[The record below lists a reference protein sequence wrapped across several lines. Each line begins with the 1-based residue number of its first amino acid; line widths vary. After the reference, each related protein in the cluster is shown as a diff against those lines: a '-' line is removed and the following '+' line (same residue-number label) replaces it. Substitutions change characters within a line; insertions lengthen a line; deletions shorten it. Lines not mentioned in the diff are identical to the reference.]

1 MSVVIQTNSLT
12 LQNTLTPSRMYL
24 IVDSGSTKT
33 DWYAIDSNGKV
44 LFSTQTLG
52 LNPQVLSSAILNE
65 RIINNYEIYQ
75 NRDAVT
81 HLYFYGA
88 GCGIQSPVNRILKV
102 FQGVFTNCEFII
114 KEDTYAAVY
123 STAKANEAS
132 IVCILGTGSNC
143 SYYDGEELHQ
153 SVISLG
159 YVLMDEAS
167 GNFFGKQLV
176 RGFYFNEMPKA
187 LANEFQQQYDLNAD
201 TIKENLYRRE
211 NPNTYLAKFAK
222 FLVEHKEHSYMR
234 EIIFNGLDRFIRHQ
248 ILQFEDAKSL
258 PIHFVGSIAYLLQDE
273 IKERLKSYGLRLGKV
288 VQRPIDGLVDHHIA
302 RLNLTDSDY

>member
-1 MSVVIQTNSLT
+1 
-12 LQNTLTPSRMYL
+12 MYL

-33 DWYAIDSNGKV
+33 DWFAVDDFGKI

-75 NRDAVT
+75 NRDEVT

-88 GCGIQSPVNRILKV
+88 GCGIQSTVDRILKV
-102 FQGVFTNCEFII
+102 FKDIFTNCEFTI

-123 STAKANEAS
+123 STAKQNEHS

-143 SYYDGEELHQ
+143 SYFDGKTINQH
-153 SVISLG
+153 VISLG
-159 YVLMDEAS
+159 YILMDEAS

-176 RGFYFNEMPKA
+176 RGYYFNEMPA
-187 LANEFQQQYDLNAD
+187 HLAQQFENEYKLDAD

-222 FLVEHKEHSYMR
+222 FLVEHKNEPYMQQ
-234 EIIFNGLDRFIRHQ
+234 IIRQGLDRFVRHQ
-248 ILQFEDAKSL
+248 ILQFKNATEV
-258 PIHFVGSIAYLLQDE
+258 PIHFVGSIAYLLKAEVEACLDQ
-273 IKERLKSYGLRLGKV
+273 YNLRMGRV
-288 VQRPIDGLVDHHIA
+288 VKRPIDALVEYHISM
-302 RLNLTDSDY
+302 LDLKKS